1 MLASD
6 PSLSPISRAFAH
18 IASNALSAIMIRRGL
33 NAHRNFFRPMAAERA
48 NQATRLAN
56 TLELRLRD
64 NFAVD
69 RIVDGRGFGS
79 QLVDRQQSDLA
90 YTLYAIPSRK

>member
-1 MLASD
+1 MLTSG
-6 PSLSPISRAFAH
+6 PSLSPISRAFAP
-18 IASNALSAIMIRRGL
+18 IASNALAAIMIRRSF
-33 NAHRNFFRPMAAERA
+33 NPTTIFRPTA
-48 NQATRLAN
+48 RLAPMRRSRLSD

-90 YTLYAIPSRK
+90 YALYAIPRRK